1 MNHYHHSMLAK
12 IHSARSYRDSG
23 DLWTSNQ
30 SVSNT
35 SNKAPISQTLILQEL
50 WYYRLW
56 VTVCYLCLK
65 NALLF
70 SLLFCWTSSNFGQ
83 VVIPILLV
91 VGISN
96 NVLVITGFS
105 QRSVRSNVHPRL
117 SVFYRLIAAFD
128 IWVLISKDFM
138 YFWLEDG
145 LGLTTGGA
153 LTLVTRTSSDLAY
166 FSFVHISFARTL

>member
-1 MNHYHHSMLAK
+1 M
-12 IHSARSYRDSG
+12 
-23 DLWTSNQ
+23 
-30 SVSNT
+30 
-35 SNKAPISQTLILQEL
+35 
-50 WYYRLW
+50 
-56 VTVCYLCLK
+56 
-65 NALLF
+65 
-70 SLLFCWTSSNFGQ
+70 
-83 VVIPILLV
+83 VIPILLV

-145 LGLTTGGA
+145 LGITTGGA
-153 LTLVTRTSSDLAY
+153 LTFVTRTSSDLAY
-166 FSFVHISFARTL
+166 FSFVHISFCAYIMATMRYCLLHPSFVRRCKLYDGLWLVAIVCCDYTLASMSVERALVVCLPLQVRR